1 MPATTVES
9 GNMTT
14 TIHMKEPANGSIMM
28 EQDIHGLVN
37 EMFTAATSQG
47 CLDAANKLFA
57 ILVAQ
62 PYTFRS
68 LERFNVLPTL
78 SAAAA
83 DKKDGTKRESAMIA
97 YSSLY
102 SVFVPESRCTEPL
115 LLNTLEICLDG
126 LADKGAVVKE
136 SAQYSVDTF
145 FSLLP
150 VEALV
155 CRLLPTLM
163 EYLERPATKWQGKI
177 GALQLVAKLAKKAVG
192 RDEEARISFEIIG
205 SKLEQL
211 IPVVESGMHDLKA
224 EVSKAAMKTMQAIC
238 GLIDNDDIKKHIP
251 LLIENMSKPS
261 EKLLKKAIHDLS
273 HTTFIHPVT
282 SPSLALV
289 TPLLHRVLSNPT
301 TSQEMLRQTVVII
314 ENLTKL
320 VHNPL
325 EARTF
330 LPQLMPGVKRVRDHA
345 SLPEVRALGD
355 STMKVVEKAMRG
367 EGGREGFVD
376 YRVSIDQVREII
388 SDKVKGG
395 WVDESAN
402 DLRFWELHVRDYVV
416 SMVKEIVNVR
426 EPRRVGALLE
436 PYLTDL
442 KGAAEAKTIA
452 EELQEYY
459 VKEDKKWDA
468 EDDIP
473 EDDPNEV
480 EIVNTPFSL
489 AYGGMLLLSHTTL
502 RLLKGHRYGLCGR
515 NGAGKSTLM
524 RSIAEGKLEGF
535 PSKDEVRTCFVEHK
549 LQGEEAKLSIVEF
562 IEQDEDIVVEGGSD
576 ERRRKIK
583 EALLSVGFD
592 ETRQAQP
599 VGALSG
605 GWKMKVELARAMLL
619 KADILLLDE
628 PTNHLDVSNV
638 RWLMDYLREHTEIT
652 SMIVSHDSSF
662 LDEVCTDILHYESKK
677 LVHYKG
683 NLAAFVK
690 KRPEAKTYYTLDSS
704 VVQFKFPNPGIL
716 TGVKSMT
723 RSIMKMS
730 NVTFTYPG
738 AKTPSMINVSVQLSL
753 SSRVAI
759 LGPNGAGK
767 STLIKLL
774 TGELVPQTGTVSK
787 HPNIRVAY
795 VPQHSLEYVNMHLE
809 KTPLDY
815 LRWRFQNGDDREVN
829 MKATRMVTEEEKALM
844 DTPIDI
850 GDGKGPK
857 KVERLIGRQK
867 FKKSFMYEVKWQNM
881 LPKHNTMVTRETL
894 IKYGFSKMVQE
905 FDDKESAREGLGF
918 RELTVNSLKQHFEDV
933 ALPEE
938 IAAHNEIAG
947 LSGGQ
952 RVKVVLAAAMWNNP
966 HIVVLDE
973 PTNYLDRESMGA
985 LSHAIRDFKGGVVI
999 ISHNAEFL
1007 KGLLTEEWVVE
1018 AGHVTTKGGVYDNE
1032 LELPSGS
1039 RPGSSAA
1046 SRATSRAG
1054 SAANSAA
1061 NSGVE
1066 DNVEGSA
1073 NMGFKAKKPKK
1084 KKLTRNEVK
1093 EREARR
1099 RLRHIEWLNSPKGT
1113 PRPPDTDDEA

>member
-1 MPATTVES
+1 
-9 GNMTT
+9 MTT
-14 TIHMKEPANGSIMM
+14 TIHMKEPANGTLMD
-28 EQDIHGLVN
+28 QDDIPALTN
-37 EMFTAATSQG
+37 EIFTSSTSQG

-57 ILVAQ
+57 LLVAQ
-62 PYTFRS
+62 PYSFRS
-68 LERFNVLPTL
+68 LARFNILPIL
-78 SAAAA
+78 AAAAA

-102 SVFVPESRCTEPL
+102 SIFIPEARCTESL
-115 LLNTLEICLDG
+115 LLDTLEVCLDG

-136 SAQYSVDTF
+136 SAQYSVDTM

-150 VEALV
+150 IEALV
-155 CRLLPTLM
+155 SALLPILM
-163 EYLERPATKWQGKI
+163 EYLKRPASKWQGKI
-177 GALQLVAKLAKKAVG
+177 GALQLVAKLAKKSVG
-192 RDEEARISFEIIG
+192 RDEEARISFEIIA
-205 SKLEQL
+205 SKLEEL

-224 EVSKAAMKTMQAIC
+224 EVSKQAIKTMQTIC
-238 GLIDNDDIKKHIP
+238 GLIDNDDIKRHIP
-251 LLIENMSKPS
+251 LLIDNMSKPS
-261 EKLLKKAIHDLS
+261 DKLLQKAIHDLS

-320 VHNPL
+320 VHNPI

-330 LPQLMPGVKRVRDHA
+330 LPQLLPGVQRVRDHA
-345 SLPEVRALGD
+345 SLPEVRVLGD
-355 STMKVVEKAMRG
+355 STLKVVEKAMRG

-376 YRVSIDQVREII
+376 YRVSVEQVKKVIVDQV
-388 SDKVKGG
+388 GTG
-395 WVDESAN
+395 WVDKNAN
-402 DLRFWELHVRDYVV
+402 DAGFWERHVRDYVV
-416 SMVKEIVNVR
+416 AMVREIINIR
-426 EPRRVGALLE
+426 EPRRVGALVE
-436 PYLTDL
+436 PYLVDL
-442 KGAAEAKTIA
+442 KGASQAQSIA
-452 EELQEYY
+452 ETLQNHF
-459 VKEDKKWDA
+459 VKEDQKWESRA
-468 EDDIP
+468 PTP
-473 EDDPNEV
+473 EDDAHEI

-489 AYGGMLLLSHTTL
+489 AYGGMLLLSHTNL

-549 LQGEEAKLSIVEF
+549 LQGEEAKLSIIEF
-562 IEQDEDIVVEGGSD
+562 IEQDPEISTEGGKA
-576 ERRRKIK
+576 ERRKRVK
-583 EALLSVGFD
+583 EALEAVGFD
-592 ETRQAQP
+592 EYRQAQP

-619 KADILLLDE
+619 RADILLLDE

-638 RWLMDYLREHTEIT
+638 RWLMDYLKEHTEIT
-652 SMIVSHDSSF
+652 SMIVSHDSAF

-677 LVHYKG
+677 LVHYRG

-690 KRPEAKTYYTLDSS
+690 KRPEEKSYYSLDSS

-716 TGVKSMT
+716 SGVKSMT
-723 RSIMKMS
+723 RSIMKMT

-738 AKTPSMINVSVQLSL
+738 ASKPSMVNVSVQLSL

-774 TGELVPQTGTVSK
+774 TGELVPQTGLVSK

-815 LRWRFQNGDDREVN
+815 IRWRFQNGDDRETN
-829 MKATRMVTEEEKALM
+829 MKATRIVSDEERKLM

-857 KVERLIGRQK
+857 KIEKLIGRQK
-867 FKKSFMYEVKWQNM
+867 FKKSFMYEVKWQNL
-881 LPKHNTMVTRETL
+881 LPKHNTMITRETL
-894 IKYGFSKMVQE
+894 IKHGFSKMVQE

-918 RELTVNSLKQHFEDV
+918 RELTITALKQHFEDV
-933 ALPEE
+933 ALPED

-985 LSHAIRDFKGGVVI
+985 LSHAIKDFKGGVVI
-999 ISHNAEFL
+999 ISHNSEFL
-1007 KGLLTEEWVVE
+1007 KGLLNEEWVVD
-1018 AGHVTTKGGVYDNE
+1018 AGNVATKGGVYDNE
-1032 LELPSGS
+1032 LELPGGS
-1039 RPGSSAA
+1039 RPGSGPA
-1046 SRATSRAG
+1046 SRVASRAG
-1054 SAANSAA
+1054 SVVNSAA

-1066 DNVEGSA
+1066 DNAEPSA
-1073 NMGFKAKKPKK
+1073 SLGFKAKKPKK

-1099 RLRHIEWLNSPKGT
+1099 RLRHLEWLSSPKGT
-1113 PRPPDTDDEA
+1113 PKPVDTDDEA

>member
-1 MPATTVES
+1 
-9 GNMTT
+9 MTT
-14 TIHMKEPANGSIMM
+14 TIHMKEPANGSLMS
-28 EQDIHGLVN
+28 EEDIPALLD
-37 EMFTAATSQG
+37 EIFTASTSQG
-47 CLDAANKLFA
+47 CLDAANKTFSL
-57 ILVAQ
+57 LVAQ
-62 PYTFRS
+62 PFTFRS
-68 LERFNVLPTL
+68 LERFKILPL
-78 SAAAA
+78 LAAAAA

-102 SVFVPESRCTEPL
+102 SIFISNARCTEPL

-136 SAQYSVDTF
+136 SAQYSVDTM

-150 VEALV
+150 IEALV
-155 CRLLPTLM
+155 SALLPVLM
-163 EYLERPATKWQGKI
+163 EYLKRPATKWQGKI
-177 GALQLVAKLAKKAVG
+177 GALKLIAKLAKKAIG
-192 RDEEARISFEIIG
+192 QDEEARISFEIIA
-205 SKLEQL
+205 SKLEEL
-211 IPVVESGMHDLKA
+211 IPVVESGMHDLKS
-224 EVSKAAMKTMQAIC
+224 EVSKQAIITMQTIC
-238 GLIDNDDIKKHIP
+238 GLIDNDDIKRHIK

-261 EKLLKKAIHDLS
+261 DKLLQKAIHDLS

-301 TSQEMLRQTVVII
+301 TSQEMLRQTVIII

-320 VHNPL
+320 VHNPI

-330 LPQLMPGVKRVRDHA
+330 LPQLLPGVQRVRDHA
-345 SLPEVRALGD
+345 SLPEVRGLGD
-355 STMKVVEKAMRG
+355 STLKVVEKAMRG

-376 YRVSIDQVREII
+376 YRVSIDQVREVI
-388 SDKVKGG
+388 SEKVKGG
-395 WVDESAN
+395 WIDETAN
-402 DLRFWELHVRDYVV
+402 DARFWEVNVRDYIV
-416 SMVKEIVNVR
+416 SMVREAVNIR
-426 EPRRVGALLE
+426 EPRRVAGIFE
-436 PYLTDL
+436 PYVLDL
-442 KGAAEAKTIA
+442 KGGTQALAIA
-452 EELQEYY
+452 EDLQDYY
-459 VKEDKKWDA
+459 VKEDQKWESRPATPEEDA
-468 EDDIP
+468 
-473 EDDPNEV
+473 NEV
-480 EIVNTPFSL
+480 EVVNTPFSL

-549 LQGEEAKLSIVEF
+549 LQGEEAKLSIIEF
-562 IEQDEDIVVEGGSD
+562 IEQDPDISTEGGNK
-576 ERRRKIK
+576 ERQKRIK
-583 EALLSVGFD
+583 DALLAVGFD
-592 ETRQAQP
+592 EYRQAQP

-638 RWLMDYLREHTEIT
+638 RWLMDYLKEHTEIT
-652 SMIVSHDSSF
+652 SMIVSHDSAF
-662 LDEVCTDILHYESKK
+662 LDEVCTDILHYETKK
-677 LVHYKG
+677 LVHYRG

-690 KRPEAKTYYTLDSS
+690 KKPEAMSYYTLDSS

-738 AKTPSMINVSVQLSL
+738 AAKPSMANVSVQLSL

-774 TGELVPQTGTVSK
+774 TGELVPQTGIVSK

-815 LRWRFQNGDDREVN
+815 LRWRFQNGDDRETN
-829 MKATRMVTEEEKALM
+829 MKATRIVSEEEKTLM

-857 KVERLIGRQK
+857 KIEKLIGRQK
-867 FKKSFMYEVKWQNM
+867 LKKSFMYEVKWQNM

-894 IKYGFSKMVQE
+894 IKFGFSKMVQE

-918 RELTVNSLKQHFEDV
+918 RELTITALKQHFEDV
-933 ALPEE
+933 ALPED

-952 RVKVVLAAAMWNNP
+952 KVKVVLAAAMWNNP
-966 HIVVLDE
+966 HIIVLDE

-985 LSHAIRDFKGGVVI
+985 LSHAIKDFRGGVVI
-999 ISHNAEFL
+999 ISHNSEFL
-1007 KGLLTEEWVVE
+1007 KGLLNEEWVVD
-1018 AGHVTTKGGVYDNE
+1018 AGNVTTKGGVYDNE
-1032 LELPSGS
+1032 LELPGGS
-1039 RPGSSAA
+1039 RPGSGPT
-1046 SRATSRAG
+1046 SRVTSRAG
-1054 SAANSAA
+1054 SVANSAA
-1061 NSGVE
+1061 NSGAE
-1066 DNVEGSA
+1066 DNAENSTS
-1073 NMGFKAKKPKK
+1073 MGFKAKKPKK
-1084 KKLTRNEVK
+1084 KKLTRNEQK
-1093 EREARR
+1093 ERDARR
-1099 RLRHIEWLNSPKGT
+1099 RLRHIAWLSSPKGT
-1113 PRPPDTDDEA
+1113 PKPVDTDDEA